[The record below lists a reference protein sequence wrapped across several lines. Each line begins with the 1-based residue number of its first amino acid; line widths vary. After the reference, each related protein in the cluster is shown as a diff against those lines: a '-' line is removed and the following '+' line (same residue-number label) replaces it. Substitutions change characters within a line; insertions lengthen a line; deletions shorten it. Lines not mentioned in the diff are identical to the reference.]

1 MMADKVAW
9 TDAHRLHHG
18 MHHRRIIQLAWLSYG
33 SKRIAVSWNI
43 DCNGAVAEVA
53 EMGST
58 ASHIE
63 AVSEVA

>member
-1 MMADKVAW
+1 
-9 TDAHRLHHG
+9 
-18 MHHRRIIQLAWLSYG
+18 
-33 SKRIAVSWNI
+33 VSWNI

-63 AVSEVA
+63 AVSEVAWKRTAGMPSSGPHAR